1 MVLIE
6 LISASRCTSCNRCV
20 EVCPTSVFDA
30 TSAGI
35 PVIARPD
42 QCQTC
47 FMCELYCPVDAM
59 YVDPCADRHVVVSEE
74 TLIGQGL
81 LGSYAQ
87 SLGWNKA
94 RAGGTE
100 RDLTHRLFEIGVT

>member
-1 MVLIE
+1 LIE
-6 LISASRCTSCNRCV
+6 LISESRCTSCNRCV
-20 EVCPTSVFDA
+20 EVCPTGVFDA
-30 TSAGI
+30 VDGGI

-59 YVDPCADRHVVVSEE
+59 YVDPCADGHVTVSEE
-74 TLIGQGL
+74 TLIEQGL
-81 LGSYAQ
+81 MGSYAR
-87 SLGWNKA
+87 SLGWKKA

-100 RDLTHRLFEIGVT
+100 NDLTHHLFEIGVT

>member
-1 MVLIE
+1 MIE

-20 EVCPTSVFDA
+20 EVCPTGVFDA
-30 TSAGI
+30 VEDGI

-42 QCQTC
+42 DCQTC

-59 YVDPCADRHVVVSEE
+59 YVHPFHDRHVTVNEADLV
-74 TLIGQGL
+74 QRAQ
-81 LGSYAQ
+81 LGSYGRA
-87 SLGWNKA
+87 LGWRKA

-100 RDLTHRLFEIGVT
+100 NDLTHRLFEIGVT